1 MLELE
6 LELSKNWIVKENI
19 KRNIKQHLPNIETL
33 RSETNSRHG
42 NVLNIVDLN
51 SETSKP
57 SLDEIYETHNIEY
70 IKIIQFISKIFKI
83 LHAVTT

>member
-57 SLDEIYETHNIEY
+57 SLDEIYETHSIEY

-83 LHAVTT
+83 LHVVTT